1 MKKELT
7 SDVVIIGLG
16 PSGLKAVSSAV
27 KSNLAP
33 IVFEWDEQIG
43 GILRLMGKEISTPKD
58 VEVYTKT
65 TVINVV
71 YNPRG
76 SHKIIAVKKGE
87 IIIVNTKR
95 IVFATGSRDI
105 TTAGAR
111 ITGDR
116 PSGVFTATEALR
128 LLSKGYIFGK
138 KIAILGGNEIS
149 IFLSKL
155 LASKNFDVT
164 LITPR
169 KVLDIPGVKIIH
181 EHTVTH
187 IKGKERIE
195 KVKLA
200 LSNEDFIPIKD
211 DREYECDTFI
221 ISIGFRPLIG
231 LLNKLPITIDMYTK
245 GPVVNEAFE
254 ALPGIYVIGGA
265 LAPFELLRN
274 VEKSG
279 NLVFKK
285 SNVQEGL
292 ITIKPG
298 NNVKFIV
305 PHRITEKKPFTLFYS
320 VKPYFRKLKIMEENI
335 EISINEEESFVE
347 IDPSSFKTSRITI
360 DAMM

>member
-7 SDVVIIGLG
+7 SDIVIVGSG

-27 KSNLAP
+27 KSNLTP

-43 GILRLMGKEISTPKD
+43 GILRLIGKEIYASED
-58 VEVYTKT
+58 VEIYTKT

-71 YNPRG
+71 YNPKG
-76 SHKIIAVKKGE
+76 SHKIVAVKKGE
-87 IIIVNTKR
+87 IIIVNAKR

-111 ITGDR
+111 IAGDR

-138 KIAILGGNEIS
+138 KIVILGGNEIS
-149 IFLSKL
+149 ILLSKL
-155 LASKNFDVT
+155 LASKNLDVT

-169 KVLDIPGVKIIH
+169 KISDIPGVRIIR

-187 IKGKERIE
+187 IKGKERVE
-195 KVKLA
+195 KVGLA
-200 LSNEDFIPIKD
+200 LSNEDFIPIKND
-211 DREYECDTFI
+211 GEYECDTFI

-245 GPVVNEAFE
+245 GPVVNETFE
-254 ALPGIYVIGGA
+254 TLPGIYVVGGA

-279 NLVFKK
+279 DLVFKK
-285 SNVQEGL
+285 SNVREEL

-298 NNVKFIV
+298 KNVRFVV
-305 PHRITEKKPFTLFYS
+305 PHQITEKKSFTLFYS
-320 VKPYFRKLKIMEENI
+320 TKSYFRKLKIMEENI
-335 EISINEEESFVE
+335 EIPINEEESFVE
-347 IDPSSFKTSRITI
+347 IDPSSFKANKITI